1 MPMKELDFFTKIL
14 QKFNFTIDKSDKR
27 LQVATNDDTFE
38 ISNDKISKRLETFHK
53 VVGMFDNISA
63 TDEEIKEVVA
73 LSRLRK

>member
-1 MPMKELDFFTKIL
+1 M
-14 QKFNFTIDKSDKR
+14 
-27 LQVATNDDTFE
+27 QVATNDDTFE